1 MAKKTSKEEEEE
13 DDFDEDLFDDGI
25 ADEYPKGS
33 KSSTSAK
40 SSFDLD
46 ESEPEEEEEFEF
58 EPEELEVKKDYKHL
72 KLEIEKGLNEND
84 YVLLVTGQSH
94 GFCNALVKHLLSIEG
109 VVSSAYR
116 VTVIKPP
123 EIFIRL
129 ENGTKIND
137 VLFQAIEALRNEVK
151 DVEKLFK
158 KLM

>member
-46 ESEPEEEEEFEF
+46 ESEPEEEEEFEL

-129 ENGTKIND
+129 KNGSKIND
-137 VLFQAIEALRNEVK
+137 VLFQAIEALRDEVK

>member
-1 MAKKTSKEEEEE
+1 MAKKPSKEEEEE
-13 DDFDEDLFDDGI
+13 DDFDEDLFDDGL

-33 KSSTSAK
+33 ESSTSPK
-40 SSFDLD
+40 PSFGLD
-46 ESEPEEEEEFEF
+46 ETESEEEEEFEF
-58 EPEELEVKKDYKHL
+58 EPEEQEVKKDYKHL

-94 GFCNALVKHLLSIEG
+94 GFCNALVKHLLSIQG
-109 VVSSAYR
+109 VISSAYR

-129 ENGTKIND
+129 ENGTKVND
-137 VLFQAIEALRNEVK
+137 VLFQAIEALRDEVK

>member
-1 MAKKTSKEEEEE
+1 MAKKPSKEEE
-13 DDFDEDLFDDGI
+13 DDFDEDLFDDNI
-25 ADEYPKGS
+25 ADAYPKVS
-33 KSSTSAK
+33 ESSSGAK
-40 SSFDLD
+40 PSFGLD

-58 EPEELEVKKDYKHL
+58 EPEEPEVKKDYKHL
-72 KLEIEKGLNEND
+72 KLEIKKGLNEND

-94 GFCNALVKHLLSIEG
+94 GFCNALVKHLLSVEG

>member
-1 MAKKTSKEEEEE
+1 MAKQPSKEEDEE
-13 DDFDEDLFDDGI
+13 DDFDEDLFDDGT
-25 ADEYPKGS
+25 ADEYPKVS
-33 KSSTSAK
+33 ESSSSTE
-40 SSFDLD
+40 SSFGLD
-46 ESEPEEEEEFEF
+46 ESETEEEEEFEF
-58 EPEELEVKKDYKHL
+58 ELEEPEVKKDYKHL
-72 KLEIEKGLNEND
+72 KLEIKKGLNEND

-94 GFCNALVKHLLSIEG
+94 GFCNALVKHLLSIDG

-129 ENGTKIND
+129 KNGSKIND

>member
-1 MAKKTSKEEEEE
+1 MAKKPSKEEEEE
-13 DDFDEDLFDDGI
+13 DDFDEDLFDDGM

-33 KSSTSAK
+33 ESSSSAE
-40 SSFDLD
+40 SSFGLD
-46 ESEPEEEEEFEF
+46 ESEPEEEEEFDLE
-58 EPEELEVKKDYKHL
+58 EPEVKKDYKHL
-72 KLEIEKGLNEND
+72 KLEIKKGLNEND
-84 YVLLVTGQSH
+84 YVLFVTGQSH
-94 GFCNALVKHLLSIEG
+94 GFCNALVKHLLSIDG

-116 VTVIKPP
+116 ITVIKPP

-129 ENGTKIND
+129 KNGSKIND

>member
-1 MAKKTSKEEEEE
+1 MAKKPLKEEEEE

-33 KSSTSAK
+33 ESSPGAK

-46 ESEPEEEEEFEF
+46 ESEPEEEEEFEL

>member
-1 MAKKTSKEEEEE
+1 MAKKPSKEEEEE

-25 ADEYPKGS
+25 TDEYPKGS
-33 KSSTSAK
+33 ESSGSAE
-40 SSFDLD
+40 SSFGLE
-46 ESEPEEEEEFEF
+46 ESEAEEEEEFDLE
-58 EPEELEVKKDYKHL
+58 EPEVKKDYKHL

-129 ENGTKIND
+129 KNGSKIND

>member
-1 MAKKTSKEEEEE
+1 MAKKPSKKEEEE

-25 ADEYPKGS
+25 SDEYPKVNE
-33 KSSTSAK
+33 SSDGTE
-40 SSFDLD
+40 SSFGLD

-58 EPEELEVKKDYKHL
+58 ELEETEVKKDYKHL
-72 KLEIEKGLNEND
+72 KLEVEKGLNEND

-109 VVSSAYR
+109 VISSAYR

-129 ENGTKIND
+129 KNGSKIND

-151 DVEKLFK
+151 DVENLFK

>member
-1 MAKKTSKEEEEE
+1 MAKKPLKEEEEE

-46 ESEPEEEEEFEF
+46 ESEPEEEEEFEL

>member
-1 MAKKTSKEEEEE
+1 MAKKPSKEEEEE

-25 ADEYPKGS
+25 ADKYPKGGE
-33 KSSTSAK
+33 SSGSAEF
-40 SSFDLD
+40 SLD
-46 ESEPEEEEEFEF
+46 ESESEEEEEFEF
-58 EPEELEVKKDYKHL
+58 ELEEPEVKKDYKHL
-72 KLEIEKGLNEND
+72 KLEIKKGLNEND

-129 ENGTKIND
+129 KNGSKIND